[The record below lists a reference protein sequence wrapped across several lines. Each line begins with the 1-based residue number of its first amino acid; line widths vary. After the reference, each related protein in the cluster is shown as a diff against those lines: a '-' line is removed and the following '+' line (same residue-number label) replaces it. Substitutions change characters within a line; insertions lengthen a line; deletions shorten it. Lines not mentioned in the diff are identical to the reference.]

1 MDSYSRRQSARTYS
15 STSPQSTD
23 NYQPGVDDVSYHY
36 GSVSSS
42 RLRCCRFRAR
52 LVPIPLAESA
62 RRAAEDLGSRSR
74 YGKFHGSFCQRSG
87 GHLSRSSL
95 RSGRARSR
103 PSGRIPDLEELDDR
117 LQSDHGLVW
126 TLCQPDDPCHERG
139 RDIRVAKR
147 PRGKSARHGS
157 FPAHLSHAP
166 ANSASRAPRHPRTY
180 RSTTTATMPALPKR

>member
-52 LVPIPLAESA
+52 LVPLPLAESA
-62 RRAAEDLGSRSR
+62 RRAAEDLGGRSR
-74 YGKFHGSFCQRSG
+74 LGKFHRSFRERSD
-87 GHLSRSSL
+87 GHLPGSSL
-95 RSGRARSR
+95 RSSRACSR
-103 PSGRIPDLEELDDR
+103 PSGRVPDLEELDDR

-126 TLCQPDDPCHERG
+126 TLCQPDDSLLKLFGHSSTVVSPGFVTRCEERPGRAIGAGVKPKFAGLLQFSAKTARASLSPC
-139 RDIRVAKR
+139 ISLV
-147 PRGKSARHGS
+147 
-157 FPAHLSHAP
+157 
-166 ANSASRAPRHPRTY
+166 
-180 RSTTTATMPALPKR
+180 